1 MLPWRREEHPAGI
14 DKFRGIL
21 VAIGDNPMDEAVVKF
36 ACWLTKG
43 TKTPIY
49 AVHVIEMPW
58 TEPVDASPDEDVSM
72 RADKVLERAQAIADS
87 IGARIDLD
95 LLQARTAGTAI
106 VDEATARDCD
116 LIVVGLPYKRKH
128 GEYYMGTTIPYILE
142 HAPMKVIVLRGTQ
155 S

>member
-72 RADKVLERAQAIADS
+72 RADKSLGKSPSYCRLHRSSNRSGPVTSQNGR
-87 IGARIDLD
+87 
-95 LLQARTAGTAI
+95 
-106 VDEATARDCD
+106 
-116 LIVVGLPYKRKH
+116 H
-128 GEYYMGTTIPYILE
+128 GYSG
-142 HAPMKVIVLRGTQ
+142 
-155 S
+155 